1 MPSSTT
7 DKQGL
12 EAKAAAAER
21 RRTNKPI
28 MEKKRRQRI
37 NDCLNQL
44 KNLVLEGLKKDV
56 STVQCGVVVP
66 TRVRAKS

>member
-1 MPSSTT
+1 MPSSTNE
-7 DKQGL
+7 KSSM
-12 EAKAAAAER
+12 EVKAAAAER

-56 STVQCGVVVP
+56 S
-66 TRVRAKS
+66 